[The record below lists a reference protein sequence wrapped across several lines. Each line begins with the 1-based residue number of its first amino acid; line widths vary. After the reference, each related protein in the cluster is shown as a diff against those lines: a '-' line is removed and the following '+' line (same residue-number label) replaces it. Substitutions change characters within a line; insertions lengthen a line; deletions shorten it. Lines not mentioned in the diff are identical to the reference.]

1 MHTLVYTPC
10 EIVIFENVIS
20 VIIVV
25 KSYFKNTISAY
36 VALCVLCTVCNYHHS
51 IHMHTLKKIENSK
64 ITFEKLKPTSLGSIM
79 ILVISIQH
87 EGQINLGKDMPYSK
101 Y

>member
-1 MHTLVYTPC
+1 
-10 EIVIFENVIS
+10 
-20 VIIVV
+20 
-25 KSYFKNTISAY
+25 
-36 VALCVLCTVCNYHHS
+36 
-51 IHMHTLKKIENSK
+51 MHTLKKIESSK